1 MKTKEVRS
9 WLYDIPPQVRRTDAI
24 QAFDSMEFPLVE
36 IEDQDGL
43 TCAGFPTLVGKDGA
57 LLSKLSTIPDSHCSR
72 RRSQQY

>member
-1 MKTKEVRS
+1 M
-9 WLYDIPPQVRRTDAI
+9 DAI

-43 TCAGFPTLVGKDGA
+43 TGAGFPTLVGKDGA
-57 LLSKLSTIPDSHCSR
+57 LLSKLSTIPDSHFSR